1 MQENAQRK
9 IRAVYT
15 GRVQGV
21 GFRVTVLE
29 LARNFPVVGEVHNVA
44 DGSVEL
50 IAVGEDRPIMDFLKA
65 VDDRF
70 SRNILDCRI
79 DWMDGTRSVYT
90 DFSIGADS
98 PTSSE

>member
-1 MQENAQRK
+1 MQENAKRGV
-9 IRAVYT
+9 RAVYT

-21 GFRVTVLE
+21 GFRVNVLE
-29 LARNFPVVGEVHNVA
+29 LARNFPVVGEVRNVA

-70 SRNILDCRI
+70 SRNIVDCRM
-79 DWMDGTRSVYT
+79 DWMDGTGSFYT
-90 DFSIGADS
+90 DFSIGADCGD
-98 PTSSE
+98 EL